1 MVHRQVLDDDDD
13 DHQKISNLF
22 NVDTIQ
28 NKEPV

>member
-13 DHQKISNLF
+13 EHRKSGRLINM
-22 NVDTIQ
+22 DTIQ